1 MEFTKIQIDSN
12 ILDKYNL
19 TLEEFL
25 YLYLFKLR
33 KNDCFIETITESL
46 LKKGYLTK
54 IYTTFVNENPIKL
67 FNKGTEVIDFILN
80 ESEKSSIE
88 EDLTQIAEQ
97 LKLLFPKGNKSP
109 GHPWRSNTREIVNK
123 LKKFKK
129 LYPYSNEEILSATK
143 HYVDNME
150 NNMYMRTLKYFILK
164 RNEEGEEVSDLAS
177 YIESF
182 DEEEIKDWVLQLKTS
197 K

>member
-1 MEFTKIQIDSN
+1 MEFTKLQIDSN

-25 YLYLFKLR
+25 YLYLYKLR

-54 IYTTFVNENPIKL
+54 IFTTFTNENPIKL
-67 FNKGTEVIDFILN
+67 FNKGCEVIDLVLS

-88 EDLTQIAEQ
+88 EDLTTVAEQ

-129 LYPYSNEEILSATK
+129 LYPYSNEEILSATQ
-143 HYVDNME
+143 HYVANME
-150 NNMYMRTLKYFILK
+150 NNLYMRTLKYFILK
-164 RNEEGEEVSDLAS
+164 RNDEGEEVSDLAS

-182 DEEEIKDWVLQLKTS
+182 DEEEIKDWVLKLKGAS
-197 K
+197 